1 MAGDGIKVQYE
12 GLSTA
17 AANFDQRVQD
27 LENVLQQ
34 VTAAVNNLQSEWQ
47 SNGAVS
53 FESAMSKW
61 NGDVREVNN
70 TLEEISRNVKQSNQ
84 VYQSTDSSIQ
94 KAFGA
99 FS

>member
-1 MAGDGIKVQYE
+1 MAGDGIKVGYE

-27 LENVLQQ
+27 LEGILQQ
-34 VTAAVNNLQSEWQ
+34 VTSAVSNLQSEWQ

-61 NGDVREVNN
+61 NNDVRQVNS

-84 VYQSTDSSIQ
+84 VYQSVDASIQ
-94 KAFGA
+94 KSFGG

>member
-1 MAGDGIKVQYE
+1 MAGEGIQVGYE
-12 GLSTA
+12 GLSA
-17 AANFDQRVQD
+17 AASNFDQRVQD
-27 LENVLQQ
+27 LENILQQ
-34 VTAAVNNLQSEWQ
+34 VTSAVNSLQSEWK

-61 NGDVREVNN
+61 NNDVRQVNN

-84 VYQSTDSSIQ
+84 VYQSVDASIQ
-94 KAFGA
+94 KSFGG